1 MRNKPLIRIVSS
13 IRFSRASREAFAHA
27 LKIARQAKAEL
38 EMVPVERPNRD
49 SELERF
55 PRVRPLL
62 ARGRVLPLTS
72 TREDV
77 ALTVIIAPRE
87 ARSAYIL
94 SLLRGRV
101 LLCARIK

>member
-1 MRNKPLIRIVSS
+1 MEFEKQAIDSDRSS

-55 PRVRPLL
+55 PGCVRYWR
-62 ARGRVLPLTS
+62 AEKFCR
-72 TREDV
+72 
-77 ALTVIIAPRE
+77 
-87 ARSAYIL
+87 
-94 SLLRGRV
+94 
-101 LLCARIK
+101 